1 MEIAMKSLLTAGFV
15 IRLNRLWLAPLVLL
29 LGLQQ
34 ALATVTIEHWTTSNG
49 ARVYFVAAPSL
60 PMLDVQVDFAAG
72 SMFDPPGKAGLAAL
86 TRGILD
92 LGTQQRDETAISEQ
106 LADIGAALGGGADT
120 DRASISLR
128 TLTDADK
135 LPAALNILRDVLQQP
150 RFDAAILEREK
161 TRTIAGLKE
170 AMTRPDSI
178 AGKAFWEAMY
188 PDHPYGRQATPES
201 VASLNRADL
210 LDFHRRLYTA
220 GNASISLVGQLN
232 RQQAEKIAE
241 DLSATL
247 PAGQAPSLPPAPVAA
262 PATTKALPHPASQAH
277 ISLGLPAIERGHPDF
292 FPLMVGNY
300 TLGGGGFVSRLVKE
314 VRDKRGFAYSVY
326 SYFAPLRHAGPFQI
340 GLQTQRNQ
348 AGEAIKVVRQV
359 LDEFIANG
367 PSPDELAAAKANL
380 SGSFPLRLDSNA
392 KLLANIAVIGFYGLP
407 LDYLDHYQAKVEAVT
422 VDEVKRAF
430 SRHVRT
436 DKLMTVTVAAD

>member
-1 MEIAMKSLLTAGFV
+1 MEIAMKPLLTAVFSA
-15 IRLNRLWLAPLVLL
+15 RLSRLWLAPLVLL

-34 ALATVTIEHWTTSNG
+34 AIATVAIEHWTTSNG

-120 DRASISLR
+120 DRASVSLR

-201 VASLNRADL
+201 VANLNRTDL
-210 LDFHRRLYTA
+210 LEFHRRLYTA

-241 DLSATL
+241 DLSTAL
-247 PAGQAPSLPPAPVAA
+247 PAGTPPSLPAAPVAA

-359 LDEFIANG
+359 LDDFIANG
-367 PSPDELAAAKANL
+367 PSPDELTAAKANL

-422 VDEVKRAF
+422 VDEIKQAF

>member
-1 MEIAMKSLLTAGFV
+1 MEIAMKRLLTAAFTA
-15 IRLNRLWLAPLVLL
+15 RFDRLWLAPLLL
-29 LGLQQ
+29 LIGLQQ
-34 ALATVTIEHWTTSNG
+34 AIAAVAIEHWTTRNG

-60 PMLDVQVDFAAG
+60 PMLDVQIDFAAG

-120 DRASISLR
+120 DRASVSLR
-128 TLTDADK
+128 TLTHDNK
-135 LPAALNILRDVLQQP
+135 LPAALTILRDVLQQP

-161 TRTIAGLKE
+161 NRTIASLKE

-178 AGKAFWEAMY
+178 AGKAFWEALY
-188 PDHPYGRQATPES
+188 PHHPYGRQASPES
-201 VASLNRADL
+201 VASLKRSDL
-210 LDFHRRLYTA
+210 VDFHRRLYTA

-241 DLSATL
+241 DLSSALPSGQAPTL
-247 PAGQAPSLPPAPVAA
+247 PAAPVVA
-262 PATTKALPHPASQAH
+262 PASTQALPHPASQAH

-300 TLGGGGFVSRLVKE
+300 TLGGGGFVSRLVQE

-340 GLQTQRNQ
+340 GLQTQRSQ

-359 LDEFIANG
+359 LEDFITQG
-367 PSPDELAAAKANL
+367 PSTDELTAAKANL

-422 VDEVKRAF
+422 VDDVKRAF
-430 SRHVRT
+430 SRHVRPQN
-436 DKLMTVTVAAD
+436 LITVTVAAD